1 MEPVLANT
9 SVSITELKKN
19 PSSLIEK
26 SEGEPI
32 VILNHNRPTAYLI
45 PARTYEDM
53 LEKLDD
59 YYLGLIIEERE
70 SEMSQAIEMKIEDL

>member
-26 SEGEPI
+26 AEGEPI
-32 VILNHNRPTAYLI
+32 VILNHNRPTAYLV
-45 PARTYEDM
+45 PAQTYEEM

-59 YYLGLIIEERE
+59 YYLGLIVEERQGE
-70 SEMSQAIEMKIEDL
+70 KNKAIEINIKDL

>member
-26 SEGEPI
+26 AEGEPI
-32 VILNHNRPTAYLI
+32 VILNQNRPTAQLV
-45 PARTYEDM
+45 PAQTYEEM

-59 YYLGLIIEERE
+59 YYLGLIVEERQGE
-70 SEMSQAIEMKIEDL
+70 KNKAIEINIKDL